1 VVAIPDASPSID
13 LLLDHEKV
21 SGWTEWL
28 KRYYPKGNT
37 VQNKCQHAASFLTH
51 LTTVKGYG
59 DSAPVL
65 CKITHCQTI
74 INAAAQDGKIK
85 GIQQKADK
93 VNEEEL
99 MSQGQPSISHT
110 TFFQLLKYYLFIFYF
125 THFLPFSAGKVLTEE
140 EGKTAYQWFCQKWR
154 NKLPYFTS
162 TRLPAPAEAAG
173 TTWLVA
179 AAFLLQNHSFQQL
192 ILIITIIIR

>member
-1 VVAIPDASPSID
+1 MALDASPSID

-37 VQNKCQHAASFLTH
+37 VRNKCQHAASFLTH
-51 LTTVKGYG
+51 LMTVKGYG
-59 DSAPVL
+59 NSAPVL
-65 CKITHCQTI
+65 CEITHCWTI

-99 MSQGQPSISHT
+99 MSQGFHLHLI
-110 TFFQLLKYYLFIFYF
+110 
-125 THFLPFSAGKVLTEE
+125 
-140 EGKTAYQWFCQKWR
+140 C
-154 NKLPYFTS
+154 
-162 TRLPAPAEAAG
+162 
-173 TTWLVA
+173 
-179 AAFLLQNHSFQQL
+179 SF
-192 ILIITIIIR
+192 